1 MISKK
6 LRRKLGNG
14 IPESPAVNDANVAAK
29 THSDYEPYM
38 LIKNPANF
46 VYADTIYDFNSYIS
60 PFIKFNGEML
70 RYGDNRF
77 INYKKMENPSGGN
90 GDSNPWLVAT
100 NTANLR
106 GYDNVNVDTY
116 YIRKERLKEKHMK
129 E

>member
-1 MISKK
+1 MGYRNRSLSMMLMLPQK
-6 LRRKLGNG
+6 LIRITSRIL
-14 IPESPAVNDANVAAK
+14 
-29 THSDYEPYM
+29 

-46 VYADTIYDFNSYIS
+46 VYADTVYDFNSYIS

-106 GYDNVNVDTY
+106 GYDIVNVDTY
-116 YIRKERLKEKHMK
+116 YVRKERLKEKHMK